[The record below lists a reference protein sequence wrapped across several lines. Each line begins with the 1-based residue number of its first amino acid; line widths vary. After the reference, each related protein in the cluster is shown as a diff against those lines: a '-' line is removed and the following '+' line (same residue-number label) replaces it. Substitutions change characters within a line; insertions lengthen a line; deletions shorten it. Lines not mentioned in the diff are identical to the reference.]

1 MLPKGYQSCKK
12 LRKSCTTFICETCD
26 YTTSR
31 KSSYDKHLLTK
42 KHKEKALLK
51 CCQTVQKVAKSC
63 AKEYVCENCDKKY
76 KDRSGLWRHQKK
88 CKKPEKTELKPVGL
102 YTQSEVDW
110 IQGLVERA
118 AGTTNNINKQINNN
132 ININVFLNEHCKDAL
147 NLSDFV
153 DSIKVQLEDVLKTH
167 NLGSIEDGT
176 TNIILNQLN
185 DISMNERP
193 IHCTDKKRNKFYI
206 KDNDTWKKEDGK
218 KIGDVV
224 NKMQHKHV
232 IALEEWEKLH
242 PHYLDVGHKDN
253 NTWQRMINTL
263 TSPVTEKK
271 KEKVIK
277 EIASQV
283 SLKDA
288 MDQIKS

>member
-1 MLPKGYQSCKK
+1 MSPKVA
-12 LRKSCTTFICETCD
+12 KSCQKKPKRYSQFICEDCN
-26 YTTSR
+26 YTTCR
-31 KSSYDKHLLTK
+31 KSSYNKHLLTK
-42 KHKEKALLK
+42 KHLQNTGQFA
-51 CCQTVQKVAKSC
+51 VQKLPKVAKL
-63 AKEYVCENCDKKY
+63 YVCEICDNEY
-76 KDRSGLWRHQKK
+76 QTRGGLRKHKKK
-88 CKKPEKTELKPVGL
+88 CNKKDNTITPEFAKEIMKL
-102 YTQSEVDW
+102 
-110 IQGLVERA
+110 

-132 ININVFLNEHCKDAL
+132 ININLFLNEHCKDAL

-153 DSIKVQLEDVLKTH
+153 DNIKLQLEDVLETH

-193 IHCTDKKRNKFYI
+193 IHCSDKKRKKFYI
-206 KDNDTWKKEDGK
+206 KENDIWKKEDGK
-218 KIGDVV
+218 KIGAVV
-224 NKMQHKHV
+224 DKMQHKHC

-242 PHYLDVGHKDN
+242 PHYMDVGHKDN

-263 TSPVTEKK
+263 TSPVTDKK

-283 SLKDA
+283 SLKEA
-288 MDQIKS
+288 MAEIKS

>member
-1 MLPKGYQSCKK
+1 MSPKVA
-12 LRKSCTTFICETCD
+12 KSCAKIPKINSRFICEECD
-26 YTTSR
+26 YTTCR
-31 KSSYDKHLLTK
+31 KSSYDKHILTK
-42 KHKEKALLK
+42 KHLQNKGPFAVQKL
-51 CCQTVQKVAKSC
+51 QKVAKL
-63 AKEYVCENCDKKY
+63 YVCENCDKEY
-76 KDRSGLWRHQKK
+76 QTRGGLRKHKKK
-88 CKKPEKTELKPVGL
+88 CKNENAITPELAKEIMKL
-102 YTQSEVDW
+102 
-110 IQGLVERA
+110 

-132 ININVFLNEHCKDAL
+132 ININLFLNEHCKDAL

-153 DSIKVQLEDVLKTH
+153 DNIKLQLEDVLQTH

-193 IHCTDKKRNKFYI
+193 IHCTDKKRKKFYI
-206 KDNDTWKKEDGK
+206 KENDTWKKEDGK

-224 NKMQHKHV
+224 DKMQHKHC
-232 IALEEWEKLH
+232 IALEEWENLH
-242 PHYLDVGHKDN
+242 PHYMDVGHKDN

-283 SLKDA
+283 SLKEA
-288 MDQIKS
+288 MDEIKS

>member
-1 MLPKGYQSCKK
+1 MGPKTVQSSTKVAKK
-12 LRKSCTTFICETCD
+12 GCQYYCESCD

-31 KSSYDKHLLTK
+31 KNNYNKHILTK
-42 KHKEKALLK
+42 KHIENMGPNG
-51 CCQTVQKVAKSC
+51 VQSSTKVASI
-63 AKEYVCENCDKKY
+63 YICENCDKEY
-76 KDRSGLWRHQKK
+76 QTRGGLRKHKKK
-88 CKKPEKTELKPVGL
+88 CKNENAFTPELAKEIMKL
-102 YTQSEVDW
+102 
-110 IQGLVERA
+110 

-132 ININVFLNEHCKDAL
+132 ININLFLNEHCKNAL

-153 DSIKVQLEDVLKTH
+153 DNIKLQLEDVLQTH

-193 IHCTDKKRNKFYI
+193 IHCSDKKRKKFYI
-206 KDNDTWKKEDGK
+206 KENDTWKKEDGK

-224 NKMQHKHV
+224 DKIQIDHLK
-232 IALEEWEKLH
+232 ALKEWEDLH
-242 PHYLDVGHKDN
+242 PHYMDVGHKDN
-253 NTWQRMINTL
+253 NTWQRMLNTL
-263 TSPVTEKK
+263 TSPLTEKK

-288 MDQIKS
+288 MSEIKS

>member
-1 MLPKGYQSCKK
+1 MSPKVA
-12 LRKSCTTFICETCD
+12 KSCAKIPKTNSRFICAECD
-26 YTTSR
+26 YTTCR

-42 KHKEKALLK
+42 KHLQNKGPFAVQKL
-51 CCQTVQKVAKSC
+51 QKVAKL
-63 AKEYVCENCDKKY
+63 YVCENCDKEY
-76 KDRSGLWRHQKK
+76 QTRGGLRKHKKK
-88 CKKPEKTELKPVGL
+88 CNKKDNTITPELAKEIMKL
-102 YTQSEVDW
+102 
-110 IQGLVERA
+110 

-132 ININVFLNEHCKDAL
+132 ININLFLNEHCKNAL

-153 DSIKVQLEDVLKTH
+153 DNIKLQLEDVLQTH

-193 IHCTDKKRNKFYI
+193 IHCSDKKRKKFYI
-206 KDNDTWKKEDGK
+206 KENDTWKKEDGK

-242 PHYLDVGHKDN
+242 PHYLDIGHKDN
-253 NTWQRMINTL
+253 NTWQRMVNTL
-263 TSPVTEKK
+263 TSPLTEKK

-277 EIASQV
+277 EIASQL
-283 SLKDA
+283 SLKEA
-288 MDQIKS
+288 MAEIKS

>member
-1 MLPKGYQSCKK
+1 MNPKVAKSCKK
-12 LRKSCTTFICETCD
+12 MPKRYTRYICKECD

-42 KHKEKALLK
+42 KHLQNTGLSA
-51 CCQTVQKVAKSC
+51 VQKLPKVAKL
-63 AKEYVCENCDKKY
+63 YVCENCDNEFQT
-76 KDRSGLWRHQKK
+76 RGGLRKHKKK
-88 CKKPEKTELKPVGL
+88 CNKKDNTITPEFAKEIMKL
-102 YTQSEVDW
+102 
-110 IQGLVERA
+110 

-153 DSIKVQLEDVLKTH
+153 DNIKVQLEDVLETH

-193 IHCTDKKRNKFYI
+193 IHCSDKKRKKFYI
-206 KDNDTWKKEDGK
+206 KENDIWKKEDGK
-218 KIGDVV
+218 KIGAVV
-224 NKMQHKHV
+224 DKMQHKHC

-242 PHYLDVGHKDN
+242 PHYMDVGHKDN

-263 TSPVTEKK
+263 TSPVTDKK

-283 SLKDA
+283 SLKEA
-288 MDQIKS
+288 MAEIKS

>member
-1 MLPKGYQSCKK
+1 MLPKCYQSSQKVA
-12 LRKSCTTFICETCD
+12 KSSRGFYCAVCD
-26 YTTSR
+26 YTTSK
-31 KSSYDKHLLTK
+31 KSNYNKHLLTK
-42 KHKEKALLK
+42 KHSEKALPK
-51 CCQTVQKVAKSC
+51 CYQPEKKSSQKI
-63 AKEYVCENCDKKY
+63 YVCEICEKEY
-76 KDRSGLWRHQKK
+76 KSRKGLWGHKK
-88 CKKPEKTELKPVGL
+88 ICKPINSENTITPE
-102 YTQSEVDW
+102 Y
-110 IQGLVERA
+110 VEKFMKL

-153 DSIKVQLEDVLKTH
+153 DNIKVQLEDVLETH

-193 IHCTDKKRNKFYI
+193 IHCSDKKRNKFYI
-206 KDNDTWKKEDGK
+206 KENDTWKKEDGK

-224 NKMQHKHV
+224 DKIQIDHLK
-232 IALEEWEKLH
+232 ALKDWEELH
-242 PHYLDVGHKDN
+242 PHYMDVGHKDN
-253 NTWQRMINTL
+253 NTWQRMVNTL

-288 MDQIKS
+288 MSEIKS